1 MNRTHRSRLNAP
13 IINKVVELNK
23 YLLLIR
29 SKAYRA
35 ISYNYIDDE
44 LKKGNTLFY
53 YALRQLRGL
62 DYKKRATELTMEIQ
76 SGIYLITALGGC
88 LERQAAVIDVICDD
102 IISQLS
108 KMDAAGTVKS

>member
-44 LKKGNTLFY
+44 LKRGNTLFY
-53 YALRQLRGL
+53 YALRHLRGL
-62 DYKKRATELTMEIQ
+62 D
-76 SGIYLITALGGC
+76 
-88 LERQAAVIDVICDD
+88 
-102 IISQLS
+102 
-108 KMDAAGTVKS
+108 